1 MKSNKILQNV
11 KFDSSNG
18 KMYEELGN
26 TSSLSTT
33 DAAVTTLAV
42 TAAAAA
48 AAASASAVTQAASD
62 YYQSYQSY
70 PYGQQYMSGFTY
82 GSGRVPQG

>member
-42 TAAAAA
+42 TAAAV
-48 AAASASAVTQAASD
+48 AASASAVTQAASD
-62 YYQSYQSY
+62 YYHSYQTY

>member
-42 TAAAAA
+42 TAAAV
-48 AAASASAVTQAASD
+48 AASASAVTQAASD

>member
-26 TSSLSTT
+26 PSSLGTT
-33 DAAVTTLAV
+33 DPAVTGTQAAVSSAGSAAV
-42 TAAAAA
+42 
-48 AAASASAVTQAASD
+48 SQAASD
-62 YYQSYQSY
+62 YYHST
-70 PYGQQYMSGFTY
+70 M
-82 GSGRVPQG
+82 GSIFFLNSN